1 MVAVGRG
8 LMSRPQLLLLD
19 EPSTGLT
26 PLVVAELM
34 VTLNKLKNEM
44 GMSILLAEQNAVAA
58 LKIAD

>member
-58 LKIAD
+58 LKNAD